1 MRADRLISIMMLLQ
15 SRGRLTAGALA
26 DELLVSERTIYRDI
40 EALCESGVP
49 IYTEHGPGG
58 GFALL
63 DSYRTNLTGMTEE
76 ELRALFMLSVPA
88 PLERLGL
95 SQELRS
101 ALLKLSAALPGERR
115 ANETLV
121 QQRFLLDW
129 AWFSTDDPVPNLNIL
144 QQGVWQDRKVKI
156 SYRMPFGVTVEDLQ
170 VDPYGLVAKA
180 GAWYL
185 VSARAGYPVVYRVS
199 NLLNA
204 SLCEETFARPAA
216 FDLAAFWQAWCAG
229 YEQERISFAAVV
241 RVAPQMLP
249 LLRLYFTQVETPG
262 EPGPD
267 GWVTM
272 TLRFESFEYARGH
285 LLAAGR
291 AVEVLEPEALRCS
304 LADFARQIVD
314 FYHER
319 DAGATSVYS
328 QSENA

>member
-1 MRADRLISIMMLLQ
+1 MRAERLLSIMMLLQ
-15 SRGRLTAGALA
+15 SRGQMTARALA
-26 DELLVSERTIYRDI
+26 DELCVSERTIYRDV
-40 EALCESGVP
+40 EALCAAGVP
-49 IYTEHGPGG
+49 VYTEHGPGG

-63 DSYRTNLTGMTEE
+63 DSYRTNLTGMTED

-88 PLERLGL
+88 PLERLGV

-129 AWFSTDDPVPNLNIL
+129 AWFQTDEPVPNLHVL

-156 SYRMPFGVTVEDLQ
+156 SYRLPLGVGMDNLQ
-170 VDPYGLVAKA
+170 IDPYGLVAKA

-185 VSARAGYPVVYRVS
+185 VAARAGYPVVYRVA
-199 NLLNA
+199 NLLDA
-204 SLCEETFARPAA
+204 VLCEETFARSTA

-229 YEQERISFAAVV
+229 YERERVSYPVRV

-249 LLRLYFTQVETPG
+249 LLRLYFSQVEEPG
-262 EPGPD
+262 EPEVD
-267 GWVTM
+267 GWVKM
-272 TLRFESFEYARGH
+272 TLRFESLENARGK

-291 AVEVLEPEALRCS
+291 AVEVLEPEALRYS
-304 LADFARQIVD
+304 LIDYAQQFVS
-314 FYHER
+314 FYESTEVIH
-319 DAGATSVYS
+319 G
-328 QSENA
+328 QLC